1 MELKLLADNTYKD
14 CMQYEEQ
21 LISMCIDYFQEAEG
35 DNFVGTKET
44 VTKMIVD
51 FVMTQKKTIYL
62 LVEKDELIG
71 FLVVYINDQY
81 GNLKPV
87 VFTEYMYVKPEYRS
101 GRAIMY
107 LYTMLGII
115 SEEYD
120 CDAMGSTLID
130 SPNIRNN
137 KIVNG
142 TVIAELTRFPLEEIK
157 QKTKL
162 YKKRILNG

>member
-1 MELKLLADNTYKD
+1 
-14 CMQYEEQ
+14 
-21 LISMCIDYFQEAEG
+21 MCIDYFKEAEG
-35 DNFVGTKET
+35 DNFVGTEET
-44 VTKMIVD
+44 VTKMIID
-51 FVMTQKKTIYL
+51 FVLIQKKTIYL

-87 VFTEYMYVKPEYRS
+87 VFNEYMYIKPEYRS

-107 LYTMLGII
+107 LYAMLGMIC
-115 SEEYD
+115 EEHN
-120 CDAMGSTLID
+120 CDGTGSTIVN
-130 SPNIRNN
+130 SSNINNN
-137 KIVNG
+137 KLLKG